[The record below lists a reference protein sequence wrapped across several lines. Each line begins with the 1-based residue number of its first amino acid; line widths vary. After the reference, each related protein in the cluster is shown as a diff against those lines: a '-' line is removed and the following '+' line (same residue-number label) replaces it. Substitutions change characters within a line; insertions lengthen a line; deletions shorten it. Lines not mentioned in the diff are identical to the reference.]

1 LLALLLFLIFIIQIS
16 KQKQID
22 MAFKNLNPVY
32 KIVAFTEAKRH
43 GDINRIAE
51 ETGYTQSMVSKTLRG
66 LRNNMSIVNKAY
78 RLVKDRQTNL
88 QKLTALA

>member
-1 LLALLLFLIFIIQIS
+1 
-16 KQKQID
+16 

-43 GDINRIAE
+43 GDIARVAE
-51 ETGYTQSMVSKTLRG
+51 ESGYTQSMVSKTLRG
-66 LRNNMSIVNKAY
+66 LRNNTSIVNKAY

-88 QKLTALA
+88 QKLTAIA

>member
-1 LLALLLFLIFIIQIS
+1 MAY
-16 KQKQID
+16 KQ
-22 MAFKNLNPVY
+22 LNPVY

-43 GDINRIAE
+43 GDIQRVAQ

-66 LRNNMSIVNKAY
+66 LRNNTEIVNKAY

-88 QKLTALA
+88 QRLTSALA